1 MNETLEIHPDSL
13 REQALELFFDKAQE
27 WQITPEPAMS
37 RLLDELAK
45 NEQQQ
50 SAGCE

>member
-1 MNETLEIHPDSL
+1 MNKALEIHPDSL
-13 REQALELFFDKAQE
+13 SERALELVFAKAKE
-27 WQITPEPAMS
+27 WQITPEEAMS

-50 SAGCE
+50 SAA

>member
-1 MNETLEIHPDSL
+1 MNQALEIHPDSL
-13 REQALELFFDKAQE
+13 SERALELVFAKAQE
-27 WQITPEPAMS
+27 WQITPEEAMS

-50 SAGCE
+50 SAA

>member
-1 MNETLEIHPDSL
+1 MNKALEIHPDSL
-13 REQALELFFDKAQE
+13 SERALELVFAKAKE
-27 WQITPEPAMS
+27 WQITPEEAML

-50 SAGCE
+50 SAA

>member
-1 MNETLEIHPDSL
+1 MKETLEIHPDSL
-13 REQALELFFDKAQE
+13 SKRAVELVFAKAQE
-27 WQITPEPAMS
+27 WQITPEEAMS

-50 SAGCE
+50 SAA